1 MPSTD
6 QFRAELIAQIDRAAK
21 QGRPHVE
28 INAGKLHRKLGGS
41 AQSRRTSR
49 HADLLAGRRS
59 AHTRLVQSWR
69 KSPSSFCGLN
79 TAIMPTHRKHE

>member
-28 INAGKLHRKLGGS
+28 INAGELRRKVGGYPAKADKHHAMPTCS
-41 AQSRRTSR
+41 PEGAQRIRDYLSLNRGGNR
-49 HADLLAGRRS
+49 A
-59 AHTRLVQSWR
+59 
-69 KSPSSFCGLN
+69 SSFAG
-79 TAIMPTHRKHE
+79 